1 MVNTS
6 IIPQNVDLKDLSLIA
21 GFHGIGATGYVSI
34 KYLIDQLKPEK
45 VASVDTDAIFPVSSN
60 SSGHL
65 VTPYQIYKHN
75 KLAILRAEISPSRKS
90 ELLFLRQLCDLLLDK
105 KIKELILIGGL
116 DSAFKADDSMVRYVH
131 TSSFTPNQNFDNLKL
146 LEDDRIIVGPV
157 ALMLNYMEMKKFP
170 TYALLPFASAE
181 RVDYNAAAE
190 ALKIVSHEKS
200 LDLDFDP
207 LLSEDKKEFPIEEK
221 EDEHTTNKGNENIY
235 T

>member
-60 SSGHL
+60 SSGQL

-116 DSAFKADDSMVRYVH
+116 DSAFKTDDSMVRYVH

-157 ALMLNYMEMKKFP
+157 ALMLNYMEMKTIKRNRKCRSGFIPQSRRRKF
-170 TYALLPFASAE
+170 
-181 RVDYNAAAE
+181 RKKKVDSNE
-190 ALKIVSHEKS
+190 IDDITESLKNMQVIH
-200 LDLDFDP
+200 
-207 LLSEDKKEFPIEEK
+207 
-221 EDEHTTNKGNENIY
+221 
-235 T
+235 

>member
-1 MVNTS
+1 MVNTN

-34 KYLIDQLKPEK
+34 KYLIDQLKPEQI
-45 VASVDTDAIFPVSSN
+45 ASIDTDAIFPVSSN
-60 SSGHL
+60 SAGTL

-116 DSAFKADDSMVRYVH
+116 DSAFKTDDSMIRYVK
-131 TSSFTPNQNFDNLKL
+131 TSSFTPSQNFNNFKL

-157 ALMLNYMEMKKFP
+157 ALMLNYMEIKKFP
-170 TYALLPFASAE
+170 AYALLPFASPE
-181 RVDYNAAAE
+181 RVDYNAAADV
-190 ALKIVSHEKS
+190 LKIISQIHS
-200 LDLDFDP
+200 LDIDLDP
-207 LLSEDKKEFPIEEK
+207 LLSEGKKEFQIEEQ
-221 EDEHTTNKGNENIY
+221 ENEHSIQKGNENIY